1 LASQVLV
8 IHERIGVWAR
18 QLRPRLSD
26 RPVRVIETR
35 SSADLEAAIA
45 GAGVVCPVVLLD
57 LARRVRAGLDD
68 LQRVTAAAPEALVLV
83 LDPQAHEGV
92 ALLARESGAMHV
104 MSGPATPPEVEGLLA
119 RWLGLAQRRGELDG
133 WASAAAGPAEPE
145 PWRWLAPL
153 FSPKRIP

>member
-1 LASQVLV
+1 M

-18 QLRPRLSD
+18 QLRPRLSE

-35 SSADLEAAIA
+35 SWADLEAAIV
-45 GAGVVCPVVLLD
+45 GAGGVCPVVLLD

-92 ALLARESGAMHV
+92 ALLAREAGATHII
-104 MSGPATPPEVEGLLA
+104 SGPVTPPEVKGLLV

-133 WASAAAGPAEPE
+133 WARAAIGPAEPE
-145 PWRWLAPL
+145 PWNWLTPL